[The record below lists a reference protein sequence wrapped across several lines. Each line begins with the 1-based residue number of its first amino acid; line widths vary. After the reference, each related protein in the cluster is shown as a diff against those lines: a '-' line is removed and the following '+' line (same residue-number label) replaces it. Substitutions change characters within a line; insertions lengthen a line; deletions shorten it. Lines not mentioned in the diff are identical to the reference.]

1 MRVIELF
8 TRMQVTRIHLSLV
21 IDEYGGTDGLVSI
34 EDIVEQIVGDISDEH
49 DEAET
54 PDVVRQPDGSY
65 LADARTPIEHVTAV
79 VGADFE
85 PGDAAHE
92 ADTLGGY
99 MIYRAGRLPVR
110 GELVP
115 GPGLYE
121 IEVVDADPRRIKR
134 VRIYKLK
141 ERRERPRR
149 REGDAGAGA
158 GPIIESAPLAADS
171 KPPQP

>member
-1 MRVIELF
+1 
-8 TRMQVTRIHLSLV
+8 
-21 IDEYGGTDGLVSI
+21 
-34 EDIVEQIVGDISDEH
+34 
-49 DEAET
+49 
-54 PDVVRQPDGSY
+54 
-65 LADARTPIEHVTAV
+65 
-79 VGADFE
+79 
-85 PGDAAHE
+85 
-92 ADTLGGY
+92 
-99 MIYRAGRLPVR
+99 
-110 GELVP
+110 VP

-149 REGDAGAGA
+149 REGDAGLGA